1 MNRECEL
8 KWTHRRTWCGRFW
21 YTSVKRD
28 LCESKHTYK
37 RDLFKLQET
46 WGGRFWYPGTV
57 GQSDF
62 SHMDT
67 QVSKETHVNQKRP
80 TKETNPNKKR
90 PTKETWGGRCWY
102 PGPLGVKRDLCES
115 KETYKRDQSKWKE
128 THKRDLRWSF
138 LMPWPSW
145 PKWLRPHEYTSP
157 EYVDTI
163 IKSAPTDT
171 NDACVRWSNACSN
184 ALVLI

>member
-1 MNRECEL
+1 MWMNRECEL
-8 KWTHRRTWCGRFW
+8 KLTHRRTWCGRFW

-37 RDLFKLQET
+37 RDLFKWQET

-145 PKWLRPHEYTSP
+145 PKWLRPHE
-157 EYVDTI
+157 
-163 IKSAPTDT
+163 
-171 NDACVRWSNACSN
+171 
-184 ALVLI
+184 